1 MKPGDQFDCPHCGK
15 DSFLKKETLMNGWTR
30 AGEVLKC
37 ASCGAV
43 IERMDE
49 TGSSGPESEVSG
61 GKAAGLDALSALL
74 GGDTESKAA
83 VPEGFLKQERRFCRD
98 CAYRIATA
106 FRMRC
111 GRHEKDVNPMDDC
124 PDFTPRTG
132 E

>member
-43 IERMDE
+43 IQNLAPAPSAASADA
-49 TGSSGPESEVSG
+49 SSTSR
-61 GKAAGLDALSALL
+61 AGLDALSALL
-74 GGDTESKAA
+74 GGDSETGPAA
-83 VPEGFLKQERRFCRD
+83 PEGFLDQERKFCRD

-111 GRHEKDVNPMDDC
+111 GRHDRDVNPMDDC
-124 PDFTPRTG
+124 PDFTPRSG
-132 E
+132 D

>member
-30 AGEVLKC
+30 TGEVLKC

-43 IERMDE
+43 IRNLDPAPSAASEE
-49 TGSSGPESEVSG
+49 GGASGR
-61 GKAAGLDALSALL
+61 AGLNALSALL
-74 GGDTESKAA
+74 GGDTETGPAA
-83 VPEGFLKQERRFCRD
+83 PEGFLDQERKFCRD

-111 GRHEKDVNPMDDC
+111 GRHDRDVNPMDDC
-124 PDFTPRTG
+124 PDFTPRSG

>member
-43 IERMDE
+43 IQRLDAAESAASPDAA
-49 TGSSGPESEVSG
+49 SSDH
-61 GKAAGLDALSALL
+61 AGRNALSALL
-74 GGDTESKAA
+74 GGDDETGPA
-83 VPEGFLKQERRFCRD
+83 VPEGFLMQERKFCRD
-98 CAYRIATA
+98 CTYRIATA

-111 GRHEKDVNPMDDC
+111 GRHDKDVNPMDDC
-124 PDFTPRTG
+124 PDFTPRSG
-132 E
+132 D

>member
-30 AGEVLKC
+30 TGEVLKC

-43 IERMDE
+43 IEHLD
-49 TGSSGPESEVSG
+49 SDPLSGPAEKCRADRSG
-61 GKAAGLDALSALL
+61 LNALSALL
-74 GGDTESKAA
+74 GGETGTGPAA
-83 VPEGFLKQERRFCRD
+83 PEGFLDQERKFCRD

-111 GRHEKDVNPMDDC
+111 GRHDRDVNPMDDC
-124 PDFTPRTG
+124 PDFTPRSG

>member
-15 DSFLKKETLMNGWTR
+15 DSFLKKETLMEGWTR

-43 IERMDE
+43 IQRLDE
-49 TGSSGPESEVSG
+49 AAPSASPKDRGSGR
-61 GKAAGLDALSALL
+61 AGLDALSALL
-74 GGDTESKAA
+74 GGDTGTGPAA
-83 VPEGFLKQERRFCRD
+83 PEGFLDQERKFCRD

-111 GRHEKDVNPMDDC
+111 GRHDRDVNPMDDC
-124 PDFTPRTG
+124 PDFTPRSG